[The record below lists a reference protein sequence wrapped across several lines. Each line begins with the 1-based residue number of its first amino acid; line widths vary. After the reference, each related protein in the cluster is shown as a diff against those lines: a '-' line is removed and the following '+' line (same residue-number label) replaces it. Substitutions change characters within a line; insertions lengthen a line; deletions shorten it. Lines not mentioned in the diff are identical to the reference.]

1 MGGVFSSDPTPQK
14 VVPKRTKKQN
24 KVEVDNDSEDYDS
37 EYEDQLSLFAKKG
50 NLIYKII
57 KRSVLKGVC

>member
-1 MGGVFSSDPTPQK
+1 MGGVFSQDPNPQK
-14 VVPKRTKKQN
+14 VVTKKTKKAK
-24 KVEVDNDSEDYDS
+24 KVDDEDEEEYDS
-37 EYEDQLSLFAKKG
+37 EYEDQLSLFAKSG